1 MQNKD
6 EALGTQPIG
15 KLMLSLALPAVAAQF
30 INMLYNIVDRIY
42 IGNIPGTGALALTG
56 VGVTFPIILLVS
68 AFAAF
73 AGMGGAPLASI
84 QLGAGNRGGAEKILG
99 NCFSMLLVLSVTLTV
114 IFSIFKTPLLY
125 MFGASDA
132 IIGYAEDY
140 ISIYLA
146 GTIFVQLALGLNTFI
161 SAQGHATV
169 AMLSVLIGA
178 VINIVLDPVFIFVF
192 GMGVSGAALATI
204 LSQAVSAA
212 WVLRFLFSAKSG
224 IRIRRGNMKFEK
236 RVVGKVIGLGIAP
249 FIMQSTESLVNI
261 TLNAGLQRYG
271 GDLYV
276 GSMTIMQS
284 VMQML
289 VMPIQGITQGAQ
301 PIMSYNYGAK
311 NYSRVRKTFSLLLK
325 VMLLVTVSGFALA
338 ALLPGVLARM
348 FTQDA
353 ELIEIV
359 KKMMPIFFGGIWAFG
374 AQMACQT
381 TFMALGQAKISLF
394 LALLR
399 KVVLLVPLA
408 LLLPVVMGGNVLG
421 IYIAEPVADVIAS
434 FTTLSLF
441 LIKRKTLLPDGGAP
455 AKSK

>member
-1 MQNKD
+1 
-6 EALGTQPIG
+6 
-15 KLMLSLALPAVAAQF
+15 
-30 INMLYNIVDRIY
+30 
-42 IGNIPGTGALALTG
+42 
-56 VGVTFPIILLVS
+56 
-68 AFAAF
+68 
-73 AGMGGAPLASI
+73 
-84 QLGAGNRGGAEKILG
+84 
-99 NCFSMLLVLSVTLTV
+99 
-114 IFSIFKTPLLY
+114 

-236 RVVGKVIGLGIAP
+236 ACGWQGHR
-249 FIMQSTESLVNI
+249 
-261 TLNAGLQRYG
+261 AGHRSFHHAKHREPCEYHAERRAAALRRRPVRGQHDHYAER
-271 GDLYV
+271 DADARHAH
-276 GSMTIMQS
+276 
-284 VMQML
+284 
-289 VMPIQGITQGAQ
+289 QGITQGAQ

-338 ALLPGVLARM
+338 ALPSRRA
-348 FTQDA
+348 
-353 ELIEIV
+353 
-359 KKMMPIFFGGIWAFG
+359 G
-374 AQMACQT
+374 AHVHS
-381 TFMALGQAKISLF
+381 G
-394 LALLR
+394 R
-399 KVVLLVPLA
+399 
-408 LLLPVVMGGNVLG
+408 G
-421 IYIAEPVADVIAS
+421 AD
-434 FTTLSLF
+434 
-441 LIKRKTLLPDGGAP
+441 RNR
-455 AKSK
+455 

>member
-1 MQNKD
+1 
-6 EALGTQPIG
+6 
-15 KLMLSLALPAVAAQF
+15 
-30 INMLYNIVDRIY
+30 
-42 IGNIPGTGALALTG
+42 
-56 VGVTFPIILLVS
+56 
-68 AFAAF
+68 
-73 AGMGGAPLASI
+73 
-84 QLGAGNRGGAEKILG
+84 
-99 NCFSMLLVLSVTLTV
+99 MLLVLSVTLTV